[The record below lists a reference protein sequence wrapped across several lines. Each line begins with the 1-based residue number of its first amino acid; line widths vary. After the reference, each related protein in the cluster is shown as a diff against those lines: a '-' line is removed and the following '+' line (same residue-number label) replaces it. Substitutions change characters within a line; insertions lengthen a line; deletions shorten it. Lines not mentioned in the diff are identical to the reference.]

1 MMDLTKTQWVKHTVL
16 HPFEGYED
24 LRWKKGG
31 SLKISFMIV
40 FVLFIARIIYSRLYG
55 FQFYIEYD
63 KLFNIV
69 PYITQSIVVFVACV
83 IGNWSRCTLLDGEG
97 TMKNIC
103 IFSSYALIPYIT
115 QLLVTSFL
123 SHFLIYDEVIF
134 INLISYIGVG
144 WSIVLLFFA
153 IKTVHQYSF
162 IKTVIAIILTIIAML
177 IILFLLVLL
186 LSLLQQVYVFVYSL
200 YTEIL
205 YRIKV

>member
-69 PYITQSIVVFVACV
+69 PYITQSIVVFVAWV
-83 IGNWSRCTLLDGEG
+83 IGNWSICTLLDGEG
-97 TMKNIC
+97 TMKKIC

>member
-69 PYITQSIVVFVACV
+69 PYITQSIVVFVAWV
-83 IGNWSRCTLLDGEG
+83 IGNWSICTLLDGEG

>member
-1 MMDLTKTQWVKHTVL
+1 MMDLTKSQWVKHTVL

-24 LRWKKGG
+24 LRWEKGG

-69 PYITQSIVVFVACV
+69 PYITQSIVIFAAWV
-83 IGNWSRCTLLDGEG
+83 IGNWSICTLLDGEG

-103 IFSSYALIPYIT
+103 IFSSYALIPYIM
-115 QLLVTSFL
+115 QLLITSFL
-123 SHFLIYDEVIF
+123 SHFLIYDEAIF
-134 INLISYIGVG
+134 IAVISYIGVG
-144 WSIVLLFFA
+144 WSIVLMFFA

-186 LSLLQQVYVFVYSL
+186 LSLLQQVYVFIYSL

>member
-1 MMDLTKTQWVKHTVL
+1 MMDLTKTQWVKHTVF

-31 SLKISFMIV
+31 SLKISFIIV
-40 FVLFIARIIYSRLYG
+40 FILFVARIIYSRLYG

-63 KLFNIV
+63 KLFNII
-69 PYITQSIVVFVACV
+69 PYITQSIVVFAAWV
-83 IGNWSRCTLLDGEG
+83 IGNWSICTLLDGEG

-144 WSIVLLFFA
+144 WSIVLMFSA

-162 IKTVIAIILTIIAML
+162 IKTVIAIVLTVVAML

-186 LSLLQQVYVFVYSL
+186 LSLLQQVYVFIYSL

>member
-1 MMDLTKTQWVKHTVL
+1 MMNLTKTQWLKHTVL

-69 PYITQSIVVFVACV
+69 PYITQSIVVFVAWV
-83 IGNWSRCTLLDGEG
+83 IGNWSICTLLDGEG
-97 TMKNIC
+97 TMKKIC